1 MRKMINSEHY
11 NKEISTYIGS
21 HLTVTNGETAF
32 ITERRN
38 PERETED
45 LIYLGRRMRHS
56 NRRDV

>member
-1 MRKMINSEHY
+1 MRKMINGEHY

-32 ITERRN
+32 VKTKKNIERR
-38 PERETED
+38 TED
-45 LIYLGRRMRHS
+45 LVYLGRRMRHS